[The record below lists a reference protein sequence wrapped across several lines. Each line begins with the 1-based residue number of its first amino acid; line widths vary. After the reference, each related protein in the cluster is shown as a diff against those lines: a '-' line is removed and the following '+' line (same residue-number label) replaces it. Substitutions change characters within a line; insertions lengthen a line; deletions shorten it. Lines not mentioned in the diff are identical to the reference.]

1 MSTAAVTPSP
11 VGVREAAFH
20 RPLRV
25 GIYTPTYPGISEGGI
40 GTYTHHLAHGLTA
53 LGHTVHVLTPGAEEQ
68 AFTDGLVSVHTITQ
82 AYLPLID
89 RLVPGTG
96 ANWRVGQAM
105 LRLVKEHALDIVEL
119 PNWEALGLYFCLRRP
134 CPVVV
139 RLYTSS
145 LDSARI
151 NGGPVDRLGRWEIR
165 REAWLTRAADALVT
179 HSEVHGAAVANYVG
193 VVPSTIAIVPLG
205 IPVDLEFERPP
216 PPQHRLSIVYL
227 GRLER
232 RKGTIDLLR
241 AIPEVVKQVPEV
253 HFTLI
258 GADRRHCPG
267 GRTHAEFAA
276 DELPRDVQDHISF
289 LGELPTPEVD
299 RWLQSADL
307 FVAPSLYE
315 SFGLI
320 FLEAMRWQ
328 TPVIGTRTGGIP
340 EIIQDGVTGA
350 LVAPGSPRELA
361 AKMVELLNDDA
372 QRARLGLA
380 GRRRV
385 EEHFSVERMAQRVS
399 RFYAD
404 TLNARRR
411 R

>member
-1 MSTAAVTPSP
+1 M
-11 VGVREAAFH
+11 
-20 RPLRV
+20 
-25 GIYTPTYPGISEGGI
+25 
-40 GTYTHHLAHGLTA
+40 
-53 LGHTVHVLTPGAEEQ
+53 
-68 AFTDGLVSVHTITQ
+68 
-82 AYLPLID
+82 
-89 RLVPGTG
+89 
-96 ANWRVGQAM
+96 
-105 LRLVKEHALDIVEL
+105 
-119 PNWEALGLYFCLRRP
+119 
-134 CPVVV
+134 
-139 RLYTSS
+139 
-145 LDSARI
+145 
-151 NGGPVDRLGRWEIR
+151 
-165 REAWLTRAADALVT
+165 
-179 HSEVHGAAVANYVG
+179 
-193 VVPSTIAIVPLG
+193 
-205 IPVDLEFERPP
+205 
-216 PPQHRLSIVYL
+216 
-227 GRLER
+227 ER
-232 RKGTIDLLR
+232 RKGTSDLLR
-241 AIPEVVKQVPEV
+241 AMPEIVKQVPEV

-258 GADRRHCPG
+258 GVDRRHCPG

-276 DELPRDVQDHISF
+276 DELPRDVQDRISF